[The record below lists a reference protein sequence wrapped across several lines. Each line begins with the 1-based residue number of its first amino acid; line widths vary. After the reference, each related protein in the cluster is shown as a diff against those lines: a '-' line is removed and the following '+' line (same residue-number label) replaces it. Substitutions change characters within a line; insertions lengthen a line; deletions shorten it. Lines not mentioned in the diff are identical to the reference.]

1 VTGEGTQNRRVAKRE
16 DGLANCGWTRLT
28 YLLFAL
34 TILIA
39 LAQVGGP
46 SADPRTLA
54 TKTPG
59 GATVEVAPIAEGGPS
74 ETAPTVQPGGSA
86 HTASAG
92 HDAGD
97 HRSVAVVGDARGA
110 AGPDPRVF
118 YRPVPASPTP
128 GGEPA
133 PDPACADLGAFS
145 SDRRIAF
152 PLPRK
157 YLDSYENTWGAPRPQ
172 GGHEGTDLMA
182 PTGTAAYAVTD
193 GTIVAV
199 AGANEN
205 GWNSLGGYAVM
216 LKAAYSVGPIE
227 QGDLFYY
234 AHLNHESELEIGTTV
249 SVGQTVGYVGDTGQ
263 GPEVTRGLFPPHL
276 HLGWYGAGSAVTSG
290 AMNPYPLLE
299 WLRANG
305 GAITGGSDARY
316 CEAPRTGGPVPAT
329 GEGRWPAPESPGLT
343 PDLATGANRPAP
355 GPAAAVPE
363 RETGH
368 TGGAAPAQQRESA
381 PDQSPTEKPG
391 GAEPKTAPQAAE
403 PSAAQQ
409 PSSRAP
415 DPPAPHAGPPPET
428 SNGESA
434 GDPADAPTSGAGP
447 EGDEAKDPPDEE
459 QNPGEDT
466 PGEDGEDGAEAPEEE
481 PETEEPEEDSQPAG
495 EQTSPGED
503 QYAPETDGE
512 SDPETTT
519 AAG

>member
-1 VTGEGTQNRRVAKRE
+1 
-16 DGLANCGWTRLT
+16 LANCGWTRLT

-39 LAQVGGP
+39 LAQVGP
-46 SADPRTLA
+46 SADPRPLA
-54 TKTPG
+54 TRTPG
-59 GATVEVAPIAEGGPS
+59 GATAEENAQVAVGEPS
-74 ETAPTVQPGGSA
+74 ETAQTVEHGGSA

-92 HDAGD
+92 HDGGD
-97 HRSVAVVGDARGA
+97 HRSVAIAGGARGA

-118 YRPVPASPTP
+118 YRPAPPSPAP

-133 PDPACADLGAFS
+133 PDDPACADLGTFP

-157 YLDSYENTWGAPRPQ
+157 YLGSYENTWGAPRPQ

-216 LKAAYSVGPIE
+216 LKAAYSVGPIK

-234 AHLNHESELEIGTTV
+234 AHLNHESALEIGTRV

-276 HLGWYGAGSAVTSG
+276 HLGWYGASSAVTSG

-299 WLRANG
+299 WIKANG

-316 CEAPRTGGPVPAT
+316 CEAPRVGGPVPST
-329 GEGRWPAPESPGLT
+329 GESRWPAPESPGVT
-343 PDLATGANRPAP
+343 PDLATGANGPAP
-355 GPAAAVPE
+355 GPATAGPG
-363 RETGH
+363 REVGQ
-368 TGGAAPAQQRESA
+368 TGGPAPAQQREPA
-381 PDQSPTEKPG
+381 PNQSSPDTPG
-391 GAEPKTAPQAAE
+391 GAAPETAPQSAR
-403 PSAAQQ
+403 PSTAQP

-415 DPPAPHAGPPPET
+415 DPQAQSDEPPAGSGAPGDEPPEA
-428 SNGESA
+428 SDGESA
-434 GDPADAPTSGAGP
+434 GEHPDAPSSGAGP
-447 EGDEAKDPPDEE
+447 EGDEANDPPGEE
-459 QNPGEDT
+459 QNPDEESQGEDEGDDADP
-466 PGEDGEDGAEAPEEE
+466 PGDPEDE
-481 PETEEPEEDSQPAG
+481 PESEEPEEDSQPPG
-495 EQTSPGED
+495 EQTSSGED
-503 QYAPETDGE
+503 QYAPQAGRQ

-519 AAG
+519 AQ